1 MRHPMRFLAALVVA
15 VALVACSSD
24 DPAPA
29 PAAKVCTPGA
39 TQICTGP
46 GACSGGQS
54 CNADGSGFETCA
66 CGAAGAGGGA
76 GSGGS
81 SAGGEAG
88 AGGSAGGA
96 GSGGN
101 SGAGGAACVP
111 VGTLPGRCTP
121 GKGGECCEGLKCVG
135 DGICVKPL
143 M

>member
-76 GSGGS
+76 GSGG
-81 SAGGEAG
+81 
-88 AGGSAGGA
+88 
-96 GSGGN
+96 N